1 MEASIVVNS
10 DFWLENCCV
19 ESESKRSDNT
29 TDANVGV
36 AVGAGVESQC
46 VHDFDAVGLRVGVVD
61 GKGLGTLVGDF
72 DGSRL
77 GTSVGVE
84 ESVLAEM
91 LAACTDGIAVGSAE
105 VLKDGCSVVN
115 DPGSEG
121 RALGAS
127 EGAELGSRE
136 GVLLALA
143 EGTKAWNQSSEEVC
157 VSSLCEQESAKSNRT
172 AKMRACVGCNVGVR
186 DGTRVGV
193 FVGVVVGDRLGFC
206 RNRTFC
212 VQFCSIKR
220 SSTYKGSIHSR
231 KCSSTKR

>member
-36 AVGAGVESQC
+36 AVGAGVESQF
-46 VHDFDAVGLRVGVVD
+46 VHNFDAVGLRVGVVD

-91 LAACTDGIAVGSAE
+91 LADCTDGIAVGSAE

-143 EGTKAWNQSSEEVC
+143 EGTKA
-157 VSSLCEQESAKSNRT
+157 
-172 AKMRACVGCNVGVR
+172 CVGCNVGVR

-193 FVGVVVGDRLGFC
+193 FVGVVVGDRLGL
-206 RNRTFC
+206 R
-212 VQFCSIKR
+212 VASIVGNAPAQ
-220 SSTYKGSIHSR
+220 SGSDAH
-231 KCSSTKR
+231 CSSAGR